1 MTVVCKFQADINTR
15 IGYNAR
21 LELTSVRVR
30 LDWRSTSK
38 LISRTLIVGWGGK
51 LLGTFEEWGLVNT
64 RHAWL
69 IIPVPHLVNC
79 WIDHFL
85 RFSVPLRNG
94 DTQHTCHTLSII
106 PVPHLVLT
114 GG

>member
-1 MTVVCKFQADINTR
+1 M
-15 IGYNAR
+15 
-21 LELTSVRVR
+21 
-30 LDWRSTSK
+30 
-38 LISRTLIVGWGGK
+38 VGWGAK

-79 WIDHFL
+79 WIDRFFC
-85 RFSVPLRNG
+85 FSVPLRNG
-94 DTQHTCHTLSII
+94 FTQHTCDTWLII